1 MPFTEEEATVDQQVV
16 DNRQAQRFEIYNG
29 DELAGF
35 AEYHLHG
42 DRITLLHTE
51 IAARFEGRGLGGK
64 LVHHV
69 LDGAR
74 HRGLA
79 VLPYCPFIR
88 QWIAK
93 HPDYLDLVP
102 ETQRGHFDL

>member
-1 MPFTEEEATVDQQVV
+1 MDQQVV

-42 DRITLLHTE
+42 NRIALLHTE
-51 IAARFEGRGLGGK
+51 IDIRFQGHGLAGK

-69 LDGAR
+69 LDDVR
-74 HRGLA
+74 HRGLV
-79 VLPYCPFIR
+79 VLPYCPYIR
-88 QWIAK
+88 HWITK
-93 HPDYLDLVP
+93 HLDYLDLVP
-102 ETQRGHFDL
+102 ETQRSHFDL